1 MTAGYGELVIICNG
15 KAGKGA
21 VKRHLPQVRALLE
34 QRELPYVVRE
44 TQGPGHAT
52 ELARDA
58 LLAGTQVVVAMG
70 GDGTINEVVNGMIEN
85 DRPIHENATLG
96 VIAAGTGSDFI
107 KTFGIPGTASHA
119 VAHLDG
125 PERFKIDIGK
135 ITFGTSAV
143 GRTPEQTAGGLGRTP
158 EQTVRYFANIAEVG
172 IGAAVV
178 ARAQRLPRWL
188 GPTVYFF
195 AFWMTIRKHRMAD
208 VVIDLVDRKYE
219 GKMNNLVV
227 ANGQFFGGGM
237 KIAPK
242 AAPTDGVLDVQI
254 EHARK
259 REAIALM
266 PKVYKGEHVPHPDIF
281 EAKRVRLS
289 IESETDL
296 LIEADGE
303 VLGTTPASFDLLKEA
318 IYLKV

>member
-1 MTAGYGELVIICNG
+1 MTSPYGKLVVICNG
-15 KAGKGA
+15 KAGKGG
-21 VKRHLPQVRALLE
+21 VKKHLPEVKTMLE
-34 QRELPYVVRE
+34 QRELDYIVRE
-44 TQGPGHAT
+44 TEGPGHAT
-52 ELARDA
+52 EIARESLDA
-58 LLAGTQVVVAMG
+58 GHQLVVAMG
-70 GDGTINEVVNGMIEN
+70 GDGTINEVVNGMIR
-85 DRPIHENATLG
+85 DDAPIHEDATLG
-96 VIAAGTGSDFI
+96 VVSAGTGCDFI
-107 KTFGIPGTASHA
+107 KTFGIPNAASHA

-125 PERFKIDIGK
+125 DERFKIDIGK
-135 ITFGTSAV
+135 ITFHGD
-143 GRTPEQTAGGLGRTP
+143 GNE
-158 EQTVRYFANIAEVG
+158 TVRYFANVAEAG
-172 IGAAVV
+172 IGAATV

-195 AFWMTIRKHRMAD
+195 AFWLTVRKHRAAD
-208 VVIDLVDRKYE
+208 VVVDLVDRKYE

-242 AAPTDGVLDVQI
+242 AAPTDGILDIQI

-259 REAIALM
+259 REAIAIM

-281 EAKRVRLS
+281 EAKRVRVS
-289 IESETDL
+289 IESNPPF

-303 VLGTTPASFDLLKEA
+303 VLGYTPASFDILKDS

>member
-1 MTAGYGELVIICNG
+1 VSSPYGQIVVICNG
-15 KAGKGA
+15 KAGKGG
-21 VKRHLPQVRALLE
+21 VKKHLPEVEAMLE
-34 QRELPYVVRE
+34 QRGLDYVVQE
-44 TQGPGHAT
+44 TRGPGHAT

-58 LLAGTQVVVAMG
+58 LEAGHKLIVAMG
-70 GDGTINEVVNGMIEN
+70 GDGTIHEVVNGMIR
-85 DRPIHENATLG
+85 DDKTIHEDATLG
-96 VIAAGTGSDFI
+96 VVSAGTGCDFI
-107 KTFGIPGTASHA
+107 KTFGIPNVASHA

-125 PERFKIDIGK
+125 NERFKIDIGK
-135 ITFGTSAV
+135 ITYQQDGSEV
-143 GRTPEQTAGGLGRTP
+143 
-158 EQTVRYFANIAEVG
+158 VRYFANIAEAG

-195 AFWMTIRKHRMAD
+195 AFWISIRKHKAAD
-208 VVIDLVDRKYE
+208 VVVDLVDRKYE

-242 AAPTDGVLDVQI
+242 AAPTDGILDIQI

-259 REAIALM
+259 REAIAIM

-281 EAKRVRLS
+281 EAKRVRAS
-289 IESETDL
+289 ITSDPPF

-303 VLGTTPASFDLLKEA
+303 VLGYTPATFELLKEA

>member
-1 MTAGYGELVIICNG
+1 MSSPYGKIVIICNA

-21 VKRHLPQVRALLE
+21 VRQHLPEVSSLLE
-34 QRELPYVVRE
+34 QRGLEHVVRE
-44 TQGPGHAT
+44 TEGPGHAT
-52 ELARDA
+52 EIARES
-58 LLAGTQVVVAMG
+58 LEAGLNLVVAMG
-70 GDGTINEVVNGMIEN
+70 GDGTINEVVNGMIR
-85 DRPIHENATLG
+85 DDKPIHEEATLG
-96 VIAAGTGSDFI
+96 VVSSGTGCDFI
-107 KTFGIPGTASHA
+107 KTFGMPAAPSHA

-125 PERFKIDIGK
+125 DERFKIDIGK
-135 ITFGTSAV
+135 ITLQQD
-143 GRTPEQTAGGLGRTP
+143 GREI
-158 EQTVRYFANIAEVG
+158 VRYFANVAEAG

-178 ARAQRLPRWL
+178 ERAGRLPRWL

-195 AFWMTIRKHRMAD
+195 AFWLTLRKHRSAD
-208 VVIDLVDRKYE
+208 VVVDLVDRRYE

-242 AAPTDGVLDVQI
+242 AAPTDGVLDIQI
-254 EHARK
+254 EHANK
-259 REAIALM
+259 REALAIM

-281 EAKRVRLS
+281 EAKRVRAS
-289 IESETDL
+289 ITSSPPF

-303 VLGTTPASFDLLKEA
+303 VLGHTPATFELLKEA

>member
-1 MTAGYGELVIICNG
+1 MTSQYGELTIICNS
-15 KAGKGA
+15 KAGKGG
-21 VKRHLPQVRALLE
+21 VKRHLPEVEALLR
-34 QRELPYVVRE
+34 QRELPYVVHQTE
-44 TQGPGHAT
+44 GTGHAT

-58 LLAGTQVVVAMG
+58 LKSGTQVVVAMG
-70 GDGTINEVVNGMIEN
+70 GDGTIHEVVNGMIEN
-85 DRPIHENATLG
+85 DKAIHEDATLG
-96 VIAAGTGSDFI
+96 VVSAGTGSDFI

-135 ITFGTSAV
+135 ITLQVPDTAG
-143 GRTPEQTAGGLGRTP
+143 EEAGGLGRTR
-158 EQTVRYFANIAEVG
+158 EQTRYFANIAEVG
-172 IGAAVV
+172 IGASVV

-195 AFWMTIRKHRMAD
+195 AFWMTLRKHKMAD
-208 VVIDLVDRKYE
+208 VVVDLVDRKYE

-237 KIAPK
+237 KVAPK
-242 AAPTDGVLDVQI
+242 AAPTDGILDIQI
-254 EHARK
+254 EHCRK
-259 REAIALM
+259 REAIAIM
-266 PKVYKGEHVPHPDIF
+266 PKIYKGEHVPHPDIF
-281 EAKRVRLS
+281 EAKRVRAS
-289 IESETDL
+289 ITSRPEM

-303 VLGTTPASFDLLKEA
+303 VLGTTPATFELLKEA